1 MEEDEDAG
9 RDQDAGQQTEGQ
21 YELADDRPDEF
32 NLLPAIQ
39 PRVAAAMMKTGSI
52 RYHAAKAQVVEQMG
66 LRASDSKDVR
76 IWDDARENPLCYSLV
91 NLGSGGALVSIA
103 ASHSDAALRSK
114 ALDEHLTKTVGL
126 KTSNALTWDDVAL
139 DGRGV
144 FGETI
149 LHVAFL
155 RKNRELVAFLVERYS
170 QKAGRLHATKKF
182 LDAAYTHELYKGPPL
197 LRFVALECALKS
209 AVWPW
214 DTVGPRVSG
223 EVCMHIAI
231 VDNDLEHVKLLAE
244 HGAHPRP
251 PAASYPCLASRC
263 VR

>member
-1 MEEDEDAG
+1 M
-9 RDQDAGQQTEGQ
+9 
-21 YELADDRPDEF
+21 
-32 NLLPAIQ
+32 
-39 PRVAAAMMKTGSI
+39 AARILQRSRAKRFRIDPYTNS
-52 RYHAAKAQVVEQMG
+52 RYATVSAQVVAQMG

-114 ALDEHLTKTVGL
+114 ALDEHLTKTVGVKMSDGL
-126 KTSNALTWDDVAL
+126 TLVTTWDKVAL

-155 RKNRELVAFLVERYS
+155 LKNRVLLAFLVERYS
-170 QKAGRLHATKKF
+170 QKAGRMHATKRF

-197 LRFVALECALKS
+197 LRFVALECAVKS

-223 EVCMHIAI
+223 EVCMHFAI

>member
-1 MEEDEDAG
+1 M
-9 RDQDAGQQTEGQ
+9 
-21 YELADDRPDEF
+21 
-32 NLLPAIQ
+32 
-39 PRVAAAMMKTGSI
+39 AARILQRSRGKRFRIDPYTNS
-52 RYHAAKAQVVEQMG
+52 RYATVSAQVVAQMG

-76 IWDDARENPLCYSLV
+76 IWDDARKNPLCYSLV
-91 NLGSGGALVSIA
+91 NPKSESGGALVSIA

-126 KTSNALTWDDVAL
+126 QTSNALTWDDVAL

-170 QKAGRLHATKKF
+170 QKAGRLHATMKF

-223 EVCMHIAI
+223 EVCMHFAI

-244 HGAHPRP
+244 HGARLRP
-251 PAASYPCLASRC
+251 PAASYPYLASRC